1 MPTALWT
8 CGTLER
14 VTLSRG
20 KAGVPLLSLKM
31 SVLRLFLPVCRQKH
45 TVEVRAYKATCM
57 FLYGISCQQPC
68 GRVEPKNVSHFRV
81 AKQGY
86 HFLVWKQAF
95 WSCFCLFFGKKH
107 PVDVGTYRETCIFLG
122 GNPPSTPPL
131 SGVSWCANAPFPLS
145 HFVKQ
150 RDDRLLALETS
161 NLIKSN
167 DSETRW

>member
-1 MPTALWT
+1 MAKQGYHFQVWKWAFWSFFCLFA
-8 CGTLER
+8 
-14 VTLSRG
+14 G
-20 KAGVPLLSLKM
+20 K
-31 SVLRLFLPVCRQKH
+31 KH
-45 TVEVRAYKATCM
+45 TVEVRAYEATCM
-57 FLYGISCQQPC
+57 FLCGISCQQPC

-122 GNPPSTPPL
+122 GNPPSTPPPL